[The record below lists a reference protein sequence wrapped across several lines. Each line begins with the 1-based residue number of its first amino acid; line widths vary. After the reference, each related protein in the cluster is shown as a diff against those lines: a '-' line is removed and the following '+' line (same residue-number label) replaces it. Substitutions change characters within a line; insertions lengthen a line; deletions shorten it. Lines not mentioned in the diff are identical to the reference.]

1 MNILEYLRQF
11 RISHFAVFDF
21 TASFIGMLLISPVLS
36 SIAAKFGL
44 YVPKRNWVFFTIP
57 LSIIAH
63 ILAGTMTPLT
73 QFVLDASGHYFEKI
87 IVLVFCVLSILGIKK
102 IKKSHA

>member
-1 MNILEYLRQF
+1 MNILDYVRQF
-11 RISHFAVFDF
+11 RIGDYSLFDF
-21 TASFIGMLLISPVLS
+21 SAAFIGMFLLAPILS
-36 SIAAKFGL
+36 SLAMKFNV
-44 YVPKRNWVFFTIP
+44 YIPKKNWVFFTIP

-73 QFVLDASGHYFEKI
+73 QFVLDPSGHYFEKI

-102 IKKSHA
+102 IKKSHV